1 MAHRTVAAAW
11 DDVGVPHR
19 ARPEAHD
26 LAAFAVGRLRA
37 LAPEAG
43 RVALGISGG
52 GDSVALAW
60 MLREAGVDLTLLH
73 VDHALRDDAMEDA
86 DFVRSLAET
95 LGVPFVG
102 ERVQVRVAADR
113 RGWNLE
119 DAARRLRRAAL
130 HRMAR
135 RAGSDVLL
143 LAHTVDDQAETVL
156 LQALRGAAYLGGMP
170 ERHGRLVRPL
180 LAFGRSELR
189 AWLDHHGRPWRDD
202 PTNADL
208 ERARAWVRHAVLPR
222 LEAYAPGATHRLAR
236 LATVQ
241 RDLAAFVRSEARRR
255 VPGVAALQ
263 GPERSFGEDDGGGA
277 PLATAAT
284 AAAEGL
290 DARALARQPIAVQRE
305 ALAALLAA
313 AGVSVEQHRI
323 EAVRGRLT
331 DEGPWRASVG
341 AGRWWRVAYGRVAI
355 ASIPEPVPGTSA
367 EAVAAAVERGG
378 TALRPRPS
386 GRASRIVERPEE
398 LPAGVDP
405 AVLGA
410 GPLELRARRPGDVVR
425 LPGGHRSLADVLI
438 DARVPRETRGGLAL
452 LARGDEVVWVEGL
465 LRPDGAGAILIE
477 DDDHRLMREA
487 LGLARSAVAAG
498 ELPVGALVVR
508 DGEVL
513 GRGANRTEADH
524 DPTAHAEVLALREAS
539 SRVGDWRLGGATL
552 VVTLEPCPMCFG
564 ALLAAH
570 VGRVVYGAPNLREG
584 ALGGVVDLSTEG
596 WKRRVEV
603 RGGVRAREA
612 ALLLSGFFASRRR

>member
-1 MAHRTVAAAW
+1 
-11 DDVGVPHR
+11 VPHR

-60 MLREAGVDLTLLH
+60 MLREAGVDLFLLH
-73 VDHALRDDAMEDA
+73 VDHAMRDDAVEDA
-86 DFVRSLAET
+86 DFVRELAAT
-95 LGVPFVG
+95 LGVPYLC
-102 ERVQVRVAADR
+102 ERVQVRAAADR

-130 HRMAR
+130 HKMAR
-135 RAGSDVLL
+135 RSGTDVLV

-156 LQALRGAAYLGGMP
+156 LQALRGAAYLGGMS

-180 LAFGRSELR
+180 LAVGRGELR

-208 ERARAWVRHAVLPR
+208 ERSRAWVRHAVLPR

-236 LATVQ
+236 LAIVQ

-255 VPGVAALQ
+255 VVGVAALQ
-263 GPERSFGEDDGGGA
+263 GPERSFGEDDGGGP
-277 PLATAAT
+277 PLAASAAA

-313 AGVSVEQHRI
+313 AGVAVEQHRI
-323 EAVRGRLT
+323 EAVRARLT
-331 DEGPWRASVG
+331 EDGPWRASVG
-341 AGRWWRVAYGRVAI
+341 AGRWWRLAYGRVAI
-355 ASIPEPVPGTSA
+355 ASIAEPVSA
-367 EAVAAAVERGG
+367 GAEPLAAAAAEPGG
-378 TALRPRPS
+378 IALLPRPGARS
-386 GRASRIVERPEE
+386 VRVVARPEE
-398 LPAGVDP
+398 LPADVDP
-405 AVLGA
+405 VVLTD

-438 DARVPRETRGGLAL
+438 DARVPREARGGLAL

-465 LRPDGAGAILIE
+465 LRPEGAGAVLLE

-487 LGLARSAVAAG
+487 LGLARAAAAAG

-513 GRGANRTEADH
+513 GRGANRSEADH
-524 DPTAHAEVLALREAS
+524 DPTAHAEVLALREAAA
-539 SRVGDWRLGGATL
+539 RVGDWRLGGATL

-564 ALLAAH
+564 AILAAH
-570 VGRVVYGAPNLREG
+570 VGRVVYGASNLREG
-584 ALGGVVDLSTEG
+584 ALGGVADLATEG

-612 ALLLSGFFASRRR
+612 ASLLSGFFASRRG